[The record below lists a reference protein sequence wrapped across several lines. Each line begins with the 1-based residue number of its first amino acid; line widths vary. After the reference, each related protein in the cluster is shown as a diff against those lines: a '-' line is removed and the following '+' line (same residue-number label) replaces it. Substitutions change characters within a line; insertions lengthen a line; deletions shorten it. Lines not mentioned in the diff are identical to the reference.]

1 MNSDTVATIASILIL
16 GAAVW
21 AAALVVLET
30 VAKIV
35 PKLLGVT
42 VAIGLLLVYLQFYW
56 GIDTA
61 YLWQTVKHLPEAFNF
76 SIGA

>member
-1 MNSDTVATIASILIL
+1 MVL
-16 GAAVW
+16 AAAIW
-21 AAALVVLET
+21 AAFVVLET

-61 YLWQTVKHLPEAFNF
+61 YLWQTVKHLPEAFNV

>member
-1 MNSDTVATIASILIL
+1 MNSDTVATIASIIIL
-16 GAAVW
+16 AAGIW
-21 AAALVVLET
+21 AAFLVLES

>member
-1 MNSDTVATIASILIL
+1 MNSETVATIASILIL
-16 GAAVW
+16 GAAIW
-21 AAALVVLET
+21 AAFVVLET

-35 PKLLGVT
+35 PKLLGLT

-61 YLWQTVKHLPEAFNF
+61 YLWQTVKHLPETFNF

>member
-1 MNSDTVATIASILIL
+1 MNNDTVATIASILIL
-16 GAAVW
+16 GAAIW
-21 AAALVVLET
+21 AAFVVLET

-42 VAIGLLLVYLQFYW
+42 VAIGLLLVYLQYYW

-76 SIGA
+76 SIAA

>member
-16 GAAVW
+16 GAAIW
-21 AAALVVLET
+21 AAFVVLET

-56 GIDTA
+56 GIDIA
-61 YLWQTVKHLPEAFNF
+61 YLWQTVKHLPETFNF
-76 SIGA
+76 SIAA

>member
-1 MNSDTVATIASILIL
+1 MNSDIVATIASIIIL
-16 GAAVW
+16 AAAIW
-21 AAALVVLET
+21 AAFLVLES
-30 VAKIV
+30 VAKIF

-61 YLWQTVKHLPEAFNF
+61 YLWQTVKRLPEAFNF

>member
-1 MNSDTVATIASILIL
+1 MNSDTIAAISSIIIL

-21 AAALVVLET
+21 VASVVLEA

-42 VAIGLLLVYLQFYW
+42 VAIGLLLAYLQFYW

-61 YLWQTVKHLPEAFNF
+61 YLWQTVKHLPEAFHL

>member
-1 MNSDTVATIASILIL
+1 MNNGTVATIASILIL
-16 GAAVW
+16 GAAIW
-21 AAALVVLET
+21 AAFVVLET

-61 YLWQTVKHLPEAFNF
+61 YLWQTVKHLPETFNF

>member
-16 GAAVW
+16 GAAIW
-21 AAALVVLET
+21 AAFVVLEI

-42 VAIGLLLVYLQFYW
+42 VAIGILLVYLQFYW

-76 SIGA
+76 SIAA

>member
-16 GAAVW
+16 GAAIW
-21 AAALVVLET
+21 AAFVVIET

-42 VAIGLLLVYLQFYW
+42 VAIGLLLVYLQYYW

-76 SIGA
+76 SISV

>member
-16 GAAVW
+16 GAAIW
-21 AAALVVLET
+21 AAFVVLET

-42 VAIGLLLVYLQFYW
+42 VAIGLLLVYLQYYW

-61 YLWQTVKHLPEAFNF
+61 YLLQTVKHLPETFNF

>member
-1 MNSDTVATIASILIL
+1 MNNDTVATIASILIL

-21 AAALVVLET
+21 AAFVVLET

-42 VAIGLLLVYLQFYW
+42 VAIGLLLVYLQYYW

-76 SIGA
+76 SISV

>member
-1 MNSDTVATIASILIL
+1 MVL
-16 GAAVW
+16 AAAIW
-21 AAALVVLET
+21 AAFVVLET

-56 GIDTA
+56 GIDAA
-61 YLWQTVKHLPEAFNF
+61 YLWQTVKHLPEAFHF
-76 SIGA
+76 SLGA

>member
-1 MNSDTVATIASILIL
+1 
-16 GAAVW
+16 
-21 AAALVVLET
+21 VLET

>member
-16 GAAVW
+16 GAAIW
-21 AAALVVLET
+21 AAFVVIET

-42 VAIGLLLVYLQFYW
+42 VAIGLLLVYLQYYW

-76 SIGA
+76 SISA

>member
-16 GAAVW
+16 GAAIW
-21 AAALVVLET
+21 AAFVVLET

-56 GIDTA
+56 GIDIA
-61 YLWQTVKHLPEAFNF
+61 YLWQTVKHLPETFNF
-76 SIGA
+76 PIAA

>member
-16 GAAVW
+16 AAAIW
-21 AAALVVLET
+21 AAFAVLET

-42 VAIGLLLVYLQFYW
+42 VALGLLLVYLQFYW

-61 YLWQTVKHLPEAFNF
+61 YLWQTVKHLPQAFNF

>member
-1 MNSDTVATIASILIL
+1 MNSDIVATSASILIL
-16 GAAVW
+16 GAAIW
-21 AAALVVLET
+21 AAFVVLET

-56 GIDTA
+56 GIDIA

-76 SIGA
+76 SIAA

>member
-1 MNSDTVATIASILIL
+1 MNSDIVATIASILIL
-16 GAAVW
+16 GAAIW
-21 AAALVVLET
+21 AAFVVLET

-61 YLWQTVKHLPEAFNF
+61 YLWQTVKHLPETFNL

>member
-1 MNSDTVATIASILIL
+1 MNSDTVATIASIIIL
-16 GAAVW
+16 GAAIW
-21 AAALVVLET
+21 AAFVVLET

-35 PKLLGVT
+35 PKLLCVT

-61 YLWQTVKHLPEAFNF
+61 YLWQTVKHLPEAFNL
-76 SIGA
+76 SISA

>member
-16 GAAVW
+16 GAAIW
-21 AAALVVLET
+21 AAFVVLET

-42 VAIGLLLVYLQFYW
+42 VAIGLLLVYLQYYW

-76 SIGA
+76 SIAA